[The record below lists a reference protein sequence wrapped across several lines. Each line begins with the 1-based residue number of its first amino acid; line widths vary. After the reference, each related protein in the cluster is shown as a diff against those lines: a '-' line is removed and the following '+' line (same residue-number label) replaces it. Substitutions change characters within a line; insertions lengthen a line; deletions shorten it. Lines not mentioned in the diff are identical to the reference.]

1 MRSWAEG
8 VITLG
13 GVLSALLASLA
24 AVSGLIVLLDEIIHA
39 PHSVGRRGSGW
50 FLLAAGGLFLCSFV
64 LRKWYRVRSGDPR
77 DEG

>member
-13 GVLSALLASLA
+13 GVLAAFLASLA
-24 AVSGLIVLLDEIIHA
+24 AVSGLIVLLDEIIRD
-39 PHSVGRRGSGW
+39 PHSAGRHSGW
-50 FLLAAGGLFLCSFV
+50 LLLAAAGLFLCSLV
-64 LRKWYRVRSGDPR
+64 LRKWYRVRFGEPH